1 MLSRADRTPNA
12 GGADASASRR
22 NARGFEWTCTER
34 SQGSGIPASTD
45 SLRRKRRILTTVPA
59 DFNALRGLDWS
70 DAGLDVLDRTAF
82 SPAGL
87 LRRLFRAAGHY
98 DAVLLNGS
106 GRLDQIA
113 AALLARRRSVGHLVI
128 SDCTWRRGTWWLDR
142 YACRAGIRAI
152 DCPRVTYCV
161 LSRDEVALFPRT
173 WGVDPSRVVF
183 TPFCYTLTEDELAAP
198 TSDAVGVFS
207 GGDSMR
213 DYDPLLAAAR
223 TLTVNVTLAVSQL
236 TVARGG
242 LPANVHAKPVSQGEF
257 VELMRR
263 ARVVVVPL
271 QAGIERSAGQQTYLN
286 AMALG
291 KVVITTDSPGARDY
305 IDDGSTG
312 VIVPP
317 GDERSLAAAL
327 SRALDPS
334 RRREMEEIGA
344 RARAVVR
351 SRFRPVDY
359 VRELIDVV
367 DRVSKKPAR
376 EDAPLWRP
384 AGSTGR

>member
-1 MLSRADRTPNA
+1 
-12 GGADASASRR
+12 
-22 NARGFEWTCTER
+22 
-34 SQGSGIPASTD
+34 
-45 SLRRKRRILTTVPA
+45 
-59 DFNALRGLDWS
+59 
-70 DAGLDVLDRTAF
+70 
-82 SPAGL
+82 
-87 LRRLFRAAGHY
+87 
-98 DAVLLNGS
+98 
-106 GRLDQIA
+106 
-113 AALLARRRSVGHLVI
+113 
-128 SDCTWRRGTWWLDR
+128 
-142 YACRAGIRAI
+142 
-152 DCPRVTYCV
+152 
-161 LSRDEVALFPRT
+161 
-173 WGVDPSRVVF
+173 
-183 TPFCYTLTEDELAAP
+183 
-198 TSDAVGVFS
+198 
-207 GGDSMR
+207 
-213 DYDPLLAAAR
+213 
-223 TLTVNVTLAVSQL
+223 
-236 TVARGG
+236 
-242 LPANVHAKPVSQGEF
+242 
-257 VELMRR
+257 MRR

-334 RRREMEEIGA
+334 RRRETEKIGA

-367 DRVSKKPAR
+367 DSVSKKPAR

>member
-1 MLSRADRTPNA
+1 M
-12 GGADASASRR
+12 RR
-22 NARGFEWTCTER
+22 ER
-34 SQGSGIPASTD
+34 
-45 SLRRKRRILTTVPA
+45 RFLTTVPA
-59 DFNALRGLDWS
+59 DFNGLRGLNWS
-70 DAGLDVLDRTAF
+70 DAGLEVLDRTAF
-82 SPAGL
+82 SPAGV
-87 LRRLFRAAGHY
+87 LRRLLGDASDY

-113 AALLARRRSVGHLVI
+113 AALLARRRSVGPLVI
-128 SDCTWRRGTWWLDR
+128 SDCTWQRGTWWLDR
-142 YACRAGIRAI
+142 LVCRVGIRAI

-161 LSRDEVALFPRT
+161 LSRDEVSLFPRT

-198 TSDAVGVFS
+198 TSDAGGVFS

-213 DYDPLLAAAR
+213 DYDPLLAAASI
-223 TLTVNVTLAVSQL
+223 LPVNVTLAVKQ
-236 TVARGG
+236 VRAAWGD
-242 LPANVHAKPVSQGEF
+242 LPANVHAKTVSHEGF
-257 VELMRR
+257 VELMRH
-263 ARVVVVPL
+263 AGVVVVPL
-271 QAGIERSAGQQTYLN
+271 RAGIERAAGQQTYLN

-312 VIVPP
+312 IIVPA
-317 GDERSLAAAL
+317 GDERSLTAAL
-327 SRALDPS
+327 RRTLDPS

-359 VRELIDVV
+359 VRELIEVADK
-367 DRVSKKPAR
+367 VSR
-376 EDAPLWRP
+376 RSVRDDAHLLRTS
-384 AGSTGR
+384 STVGD